1 MYKYPHRKNFSSTNF
16 NFGSGRHICRLESV
30 LPLTFDSSKVAVYG
44 LSTEGY
50 KIASHISNKGI
61 PVSIIDDSSGMA
73 ITLKPDIAKTYS
85 SVTSFIQDE
94 TLLDFEPFDV
104 AINNASYIFFSPRIR
119 KSGPDARNH
128 IVSKFQD
135 VIKHVSKDSS
145 IIYTVP
151 AGFGVNNENITLIEH
166 RTGLNV
172 GKNIFYHYMPV
183 SSISSSLFDAII
195 GTRTELNS
203 SLANML
209 DGLYSDQTIKVVD
222 IEAAEYIY
230 CIRILRHYGS
240 MSPIFEIC
248 KFADNN
254 FQHQDTETE
263 SFDEMYLD
271 DLIAGLFDLN
281 TILSSLT
288 GISPL
293 TLLLKGNIATVENY
307 IKHLTEQIKI
317 ILKKYELKASKTKA
331 IISWTFDPNEM
342 RGDRLEIIS
351 RLESRLKDYVGDV
364 ERQDS
369 MFDFYSSEKKLI
381 VISCSKADF
390 QRLVKNNPN
399 SEIIIL
405 KATPLLGQSSV
416 KV

>member
-1 MYKYPHRKNFSSTNF
+1 VSASS
-16 NFGSGRHICRLESV
+16 L
-30 LPLTFDSSKVAVYG
+30 KVAVYG

-50 KIASHISNKGI
+50 RIASHISNKGI

-73 ITLKPDIAKTYS
+73 ITLKQDIAKTYS

-104 AINNASYIFFSPRIR
+104 AVNNASFIFFTPRIR
-119 KSGPDARNH
+119 KSWPDAKNH
-128 IVSKFQD
+128 IGSKFQD
-135 VIKHVSKDSS
+135 VIKHVNKDSS
-145 IIYTVP
+145 IINTVP
-151 AGFGVNNENITLIEH
+151 AGFGANNEYITLIEH

-172 GKNIFYHYMPV
+172 GKNIFYHYMPI
-183 SSISSSLFDAII
+183 SSISSTVFDAII
-195 GTRTELNS
+195 GTRSEVNPNLES
-203 SLANML
+203 ML
-209 DGLYSDQTIKVVD
+209 SQLYPYNTLKIVD
-222 IEAAEYIY
+222 IESAEYFY
-230 CIRILRHYGS
+230 CIGILRHYGL

-248 KFADNN
+248 KFADSS
-254 FQHQDTETE
+254 FQSQMIESQ
-263 SFDEMYLD
+263 SFDDLYLD
-271 DLIAGLFDLN
+271 DLVGGLFDLN
-281 TILSSLT
+281 TILSSLA

-307 IKHLTEQIKI
+307 IKYLTEQIKI

-381 VISCSKADF
+381 VVSCSKADF
-390 QRLVKNNPN
+390 ERITKNNPN
-399 SEIIIL
+399 SEIIIV
-405 KATPLLGQSSV
+405 KATPLLGQSRLQS
-416 KV
+416 

>member
-1 MYKYPHRKNFSSTNF
+1 
-16 NFGSGRHICRLESV
+16 

-222 IEAAEYIY
+222 MEAAEYIY

-271 DLIAGLFDLN
+271 DLVAGLFDLN

-381 VISCSKADF
+381 VISCSKSDF

-399 SEIIIL
+399 SEIIVL
-405 KATPLLGQSSV
+405 KATPLLGQSSI

>member
-1 MYKYPHRKNFSSTNF
+1 M
-16 NFGSGRHICRLESV
+16 SV
-30 LPLTFDSSKVAVYG
+30 DPLKVAVYG

-104 AINNASYIFFSPRIR
+104 AINNASYIFFTPRIR
-119 KSGPDARNH
+119 KSWPDAKNH
-128 IVSKFQD
+128 IGSKFQD
-135 VIKHVSKDSS
+135 VIKHVNKDSS

-166 RTGLNV
+166 RTGLSV
-172 GKNIFYHYMPV
+172 GKNIFYHYMPI
-183 SSISSSLFDAII
+183 SSIPSALFDAII
-195 GTRTELNS
+195 GTKSELDSNLTSLLSGLDS
-203 SLANML
+203 SNR
-209 DGLYSDQTIKVVD
+209 IKVVD
-222 IEAAEYIY
+222 IESAEYLY
-230 CIRILRHYGS
+230 SIRILRHYGL

-248 KFADNN
+248 KFADNSYQSKIMEN
-254 FQHQDTETE
+254 E
-263 SFDEMYLD
+263 SYDEMYID
-271 DLIAGLFDLN
+271 DLVGGLFDLN

-293 TLLLKGNIATVENY
+293 TLLVKGNIATVENY
-307 IKHLTEQIKI
+307 LKHLTEQIKI

-342 RGDRLEIIS
+342 RGDRLDIIS

-364 ERQDS
+364 ERHDS
-369 MFDFYSSEKKLI
+369 LFDFYSSEKKII
-381 VISCSKADF
+381 VISCSKDDF
-390 QRLVKNNPN
+390 DRLNKNNPN
-399 SEIIIL
+399 SEIIII
-405 KATPLLGQSSV
+405 KATPILGQSNIQA
-416 KV
+416 

>member
-1 MYKYPHRKNFSSTNF
+1 
-16 NFGSGRHICRLESV
+16 LSV
-30 LPLTFDSSKVAVYG
+30 DPLKVAVYG

-104 AINNASYIFFSPRIR
+104 AINNASYIFFTPRIR
-119 KSGPDARNH
+119 KSWPDAKNH
-128 IVSKFQD
+128 IGSKFQD
-135 VIKHVSKDSS
+135 VIKHVNKDSS

-151 AGFGVNNENITLIEH
+151 AGFGLNNENITLIEH
-166 RTGLNV
+166 RTGLSV
-172 GKNIFYHYMPV
+172 GKNIFYHYMPI
-183 SSISSSLFDAII
+183 SSIPSALFDAII
-195 GTRTELNS
+195 GTKSELDSNLTSLLSGLDS
-203 SLANML
+203 SNR
-209 DGLYSDQTIKVVD
+209 IKVVD
-222 IEAAEYIY
+222 IESAEYLY
-230 CIRILRHYGS
+230 SIRILRHYGL

-248 KFADNN
+248 KFADNTYQSQIMEN
-254 FQHQDTETE
+254 E
-263 SFDEMYLD
+263 SYDEMYID
-271 DLIAGLFDLN
+271 DLVGGLFDLN

-293 TLLLKGNIATVENY
+293 TLLVKGNIAAVENY
-307 IKHLTEQIKI
+307 LKHLTEQIKI

-342 RGDRLEIIS
+342 RGDRLDIIS

-364 ERQDS
+364 ERHDS
-369 MFDFYSSEKKLI
+369 FFDFYSSEKKII
-381 VISCSKADF
+381 VVSCSKVDF
-390 QRLVKNNPN
+390 ERLNKNNPN
-399 SEIIIL
+399 SEIIII
-405 KATPLLGQSSV
+405 KATPILGQSNIQA
-416 KV
+416 

>member
-1 MYKYPHRKNFSSTNF
+1 M
-16 NFGSGRHICRLESV
+16 GSI
-30 LPLTFDSSKVAVYG
+30 LPLTVESSKVAVYG

-50 KIASHISNKGI
+50 RIASHISTKGI

-104 AINNASYIFFSPRIR
+104 AINNASFIFFSPRIR
-119 KSGPDARNH
+119 KSWPDARNH

-166 RTGLNV
+166 RTGLSV
-172 GKNIFYHYMPV
+172 GKNIFYHYMPI
-183 SSISSSLFDAII
+183 SSISSNLFDAII

-203 SLANML
+203 NFASML
-209 DGLYSDQTIKVVD
+209 SGLYSDKTMKMVD
-222 IEAAEYIY
+222 IESAEYIY
-230 CIRILRHYGS
+230 CIRILRHYGL

-254 FQHQDTETE
+254 FQHQNTETE

-271 DLIAGLFDLN
+271 DLVGGLFDLN

-331 IISWTFDPNEM
+331 IISWTCDPNEM

-381 VISCSKADF
+381 VVSCSKTDF
-390 QRLVKNNPN
+390 QKLTKNNPN

-405 KATPLLGQSSV
+405 KATPLLGQSNLQA
-416 KV
+416 

>member
-1 MYKYPHRKNFSSTNF
+1 M
-16 NFGSGRHICRLESV
+16 GSI
-30 LPLTFDSSKVAVYG
+30 LPLTVESSKVAVYG

-50 KIASHISNKGI
+50 RIASHISNKGI

-73 ITLKPDIAKTYS
+73 ITLKPDIFKTYS

-104 AINNASYIFFSPRIR
+104 AINNASFIFFSPRIR
-119 KSGPDARNH
+119 KSWPDARNH

-166 RTGLNV
+166 RTGLSV
-172 GKNIFYHYMPV
+172 GKNIFYHYMPI
-183 SSISSSLFDAII
+183 SSISSNLFDAII

-203 SLANML
+203 NFASML
-209 DGLYSDQTIKVVD
+209 SGLYSDKTMKIVD
-222 IEAAEYIY
+222 IESAEYIY
-230 CIRILRHYGS
+230 CIRILRHYGL

-254 FQHQDTETE
+254 FQHQNTETE

-271 DLIAGLFDLN
+271 DLVGGLFDLN

-342 RGDRLEIIS
+342 RGDRLEIVS

-381 VISCSKADF
+381 VVSCSKTDF
-390 QRLVKNNPN
+390 QKLTKNNPN

-405 KATPLLGQSSV
+405 KATPLLGQSNLQA
-416 KV
+416 

>member
-1 MYKYPHRKNFSSTNF
+1 
-16 NFGSGRHICRLESV
+16 
-30 LPLTFDSSKVAVYG
+30 LPLTVESSKVAVYG

-50 KIASHISNKGI
+50 RIASHISNKGI

-85 SVTSFIQDE
+85 SITSFIQDE

-104 AINNASYIFFSPRIR
+104 AINNASFIFFSPRIR
-119 KSGPDARNH
+119 KSWPDARNH

-166 RTGLNV
+166 RTGLSV
-172 GKNIFYHYMPV
+172 GKNIFYHYMPI
-183 SSISSSLFDAII
+183 SSISSNLFDAII
-195 GTRTELNS
+195 GSKTELNS
-203 SLANML
+203 NFASML
-209 DGLYSDQTIKVVD
+209 SGLYSDKTMKVVD
-222 IEAAEYIY
+222 IESAEYIY
-230 CIRILRHYGS
+230 CIRILRHYGL

-254 FQHQDTETE
+254 FQHQNTETE

-271 DLIAGLFDLN
+271 DLVGGLFDLN

-381 VISCSKADF
+381 IVSCSKTDF
-390 QRLVKNNPN
+390 QRLTENNPN

-405 KATPLLGQSSV
+405 KATPLLGQSNIQA
-416 KV
+416 

>member
-1 MYKYPHRKNFSSTNF
+1 M
-16 NFGSGRHICRLESV
+16 GSI
-30 LPLTFDSSKVAVYG
+30 LPLTVESSKVAVYG

-50 KIASHISNKGI
+50 RIASHISNKGI

-73 ITLKPDIAKTYS
+73 ITLKPDIARTYS

-94 TLLDFEPFDV
+94 TLLDFEPFDI
-104 AINNASYIFFSPRIR
+104 AINNASFIFFSPRIR
-119 KSGPDARNH
+119 KSWPDARNH

-166 RTGLNV
+166 RTGLSV
-172 GKNIFYHYMPV
+172 GKNIFYHYMPI
-183 SSISSSLFDAII
+183 SSISSILFDAII

-203 SLANML
+203 NFASML
-209 DGLYSDQTIKVVD
+209 SGLYTDKTMKVVD
-222 IEAAEYIY
+222 IESAEYIY
-230 CIRILRHYGS
+230 CIRILRHYGL

-254 FQHQDTETE
+254 FQHQNTETE

-271 DLIAGLFDLN
+271 DLVGGLFDLN

-307 IKHLTEQIKI
+307 IKHLTEHIKI

-381 VISCSKADF
+381 VVSCSKPDF
-390 QRLVKNNPN
+390 QRLTKNNPN

-405 KATPLLGQSSV
+405 KATPLLGQSNIQV
-416 KV
+416 

>member
-1 MYKYPHRKNFSSTNF
+1 
-16 NFGSGRHICRLESV
+16 
-30 LPLTFDSSKVAVYG
+30 LPLTVESSKVAVYG

-50 KIASHISNKGI
+50 RIASHISNKGI

-104 AINNASYIFFSPRIR
+104 AINNALFIFFSPRIR
-119 KSGPDARNH
+119 KSWPDARNH

-151 AGFGVNNENITLIEH
+151 AGFGVNNENIALIEH
-166 RTGLNV
+166 RTGLSV
-172 GKNIFYHYMPV
+172 GKNIFYHYMPI
-183 SSISSSLFDAII
+183 SSISSNLFDAII
-195 GTRTELNS
+195 GTKTELNS
-203 SLANML
+203 NFASML
-209 DGLYSDQTIKVVD
+209 SGLYSDKTMKVVD
-222 IEAAEYIY
+222 IESAEYIY
-230 CIRILRHYGS
+230 CIRILRHYGL

-254 FQHQDTETE
+254 FQHQNTETE

-271 DLIAGLFDLN
+271 DLVGGLFDLN

-317 ILKKYELKASKTKA
+317 ILKKYELKASKTKV

-381 VISCSKADF
+381 IVSCSKTDF
-390 QRLVKNNPN
+390 QRLTENNPN

-405 KATPLLGQSSV
+405 KATPLLGQSNIQA
-416 KV
+416 

>member
-1 MYKYPHRKNFSSTNF
+1 
-16 NFGSGRHICRLESV
+16 
-30 LPLTFDSSKVAVYG
+30 LPLTVESSKVAVYG

-50 KIASHISNKGI
+50 RIASHISNKGI

-104 AINNASYIFFSPRIR
+104 AINNASFIFFSPRIR
-119 KSGPDARNH
+119 KSWPDARNH

-166 RTGLNV
+166 RTGLSV
-172 GKNIFYHYMPV
+172 GKNIFYHYMPI
-183 SSISSSLFDAII
+183 SSISSNLFDAII
-195 GTRTELNS
+195 GSKTELNS
-203 SLANML
+203 NFASML
-209 DGLYSDQTIKVVD
+209 SGLYSDKTMKVVD
-222 IEAAEYIY
+222 IESAEYIY
-230 CIRILRHYGS
+230 CIRILRHYGL

-254 FQHQDTETE
+254 FQHQNTETE

-271 DLIAGLFDLN
+271 DLVGGLFDLN

-331 IISWTFDPNEM
+331 IISWTCDPNEM

-381 VISCSKADF
+381 IVSCSKTDF
-390 QRLVKNNPN
+390 QRLTENNPN

-405 KATPLLGQSSV
+405 KATPLLGQSNIQA
-416 KV
+416 

>member
-1 MYKYPHRKNFSSTNF
+1 M
-16 NFGSGRHICRLESV
+16 SV
-30 LPLTFDSSKVAVYG
+30 DSLKVAVYG

-50 KIASHISNKGI
+50 KIASHISTKGI

-104 AINNASYIFFSPRIR
+104 AINNASYIFFTPRIR
-119 KSGPDARNH
+119 KSWPDAKNH
-128 IVSKFQD
+128 IASKFQD

-151 AGFGVNNENITLIEH
+151 AGFGANNENITLIEH
-166 RTGLNV
+166 RTGLSV
-172 GKNIFYHYMPV
+172 GKNIFYHYMPI
-183 SSISSSLFDAII
+183 SSIPSALFDAII
-195 GTRTELNS
+195 GTKSELDSNLTSLLSGLDS
-203 SLANML
+203 SNR
-209 DGLYSDQTIKVVD
+209 IKVVD
-222 IEAAEYIY
+222 IESAEYLY
-230 CIRILRHYGS
+230 CIRILRHYGL

-248 KFADNN
+248 KFADNSYQSQIMEN
-254 FQHQDTETE
+254 E
-263 SFDEMYLD
+263 SYDEMYID
-271 DLIAGLFDLN
+271 DLVVGLFDLN

-293 TLLLKGNIATVENY
+293 SLLVKGNIATVENY
-307 IKHLTEQIKI
+307 LKHLTEQIKI

-342 RGDRLEIIS
+342 RGDRLDIIS

-364 ERQDS
+364 ERHDS
-369 MFDFYSSEKKLI
+369 LFDFYSSEKKII
-381 VISCSKADF
+381 VVSCSKDDF
-390 QRLVKNNPN
+390 DRLNKNNPN
-399 SEIIIL
+399 SEIIII
-405 KATPLLGQSSV
+405 KATPILGQSNIQA
-416 KV
+416 

>member
-1 MYKYPHRKNFSSTNF
+1 L
-16 NFGSGRHICRLESV
+16 GSI
-30 LPLTFDSSKVAVYG
+30 LPLTVESSKVAVYG

-50 KIASHISNKGI
+50 RIASHISNKGI

-104 AINNASYIFFSPRIR
+104 AINNASFIFFSPRIR
-119 KSGPDARNH
+119 KSWPDARNH

-135 VIKHVSKDSS
+135 VIKHVSRDSS

-166 RTGLNV
+166 RTGLSV
-172 GKNIFYHYMPV
+172 GKNIFYHYMPI
-183 SSISSSLFDAII
+183 SSISSNLFDAII
-195 GTRTELNS
+195 GSKTELNS
-203 SLANML
+203 NFASML
-209 DGLYSDQTIKVVD
+209 SGLYSDKTMKVVD
-222 IEAAEYIY
+222 IESAEYIY
-230 CIRILRHYGS
+230 CIRILRHYGL

-248 KFADNN
+248 RFADNN
-254 FQHQDTETE
+254 FQHQNTETE

-271 DLIAGLFDLN
+271 DLVGGLFDLN

-381 VISCSKADF
+381 IVSCSKTDF
-390 QRLVKNNPN
+390 QRLTENNPN

-405 KATPLLGQSSV
+405 KATPLLGQSNIQA
-416 KV
+416 

>member
-1 MYKYPHRKNFSSTNF
+1 MSASS
-16 NFGSGRHICRLESV
+16 L
-30 LPLTFDSSKVAVYG
+30 KVAVYG

-50 KIASHISNKGI
+50 RIASHISNKGI

-104 AINNASYIFFSPRIR
+104 AVNNASFIFFTPRIR
-119 KSGPDARNH
+119 KSWPDAKNH
-128 IVSKFQD
+128 IGSKFQD
-135 VIKHVSKDSS
+135 VIKHVNKDSS
-145 IIYTVP
+145 IINTVP
-151 AGFGVNNENITLIEH
+151 AGFGANNEYITLIEH

-172 GKNIFYHYMPV
+172 GKNIFYHYMPI
-183 SSISSSLFDAII
+183 SSISSTVFDAII
-195 GTRTELNS
+195 GTRSEVNPNLES
-203 SLANML
+203 ML
-209 DGLYSDQTIKVVD
+209 SQLYPYNTLKVVD
-222 IEAAEYIY
+222 IESAEYFY
-230 CIRILRHYGS
+230 CIGILRHYGL

-248 KFADNN
+248 KFADSS
-254 FQHQDTETE
+254 FQSQMIESQ
-263 SFDEMYLD
+263 SFDDLYLD
-271 DLIAGLFDLN
+271 DLVSGLFDLN
-281 TILSSLT
+281 TILSSLA

-307 IKHLTEQIKI
+307 IKYLTEQIKI

-351 RLESRLKDYVGDV
+351 KLESRLKDYVGDV

-381 VISCSKADF
+381 VVSCSKPDF
-390 QRLVKNNPN
+390 ERINKNNPN
-399 SEIIIL
+399 SEIIIV
-405 KATPLLGQSSV
+405 KATPLLGQSRLHS
-416 KV
+416 

>member
-1 MYKYPHRKNFSSTNF
+1 M
-16 NFGSGRHICRLESV
+16 GSI
-30 LPLTFDSSKVAVYG
+30 LPLTVESSKVAVYG

-73 ITLKPDIAKTYS
+73 ITLKPDIARTYS

-94 TLLDFEPFDV
+94 TLLDFEPFDI
-104 AINNASYIFFSPRIR
+104 AINKASFIFFSPRIR
-119 KSGPDARNH
+119 KSWPDARNH

-166 RTGLNV
+166 RTGLSV
-172 GKNIFYHYMPV
+172 GKNIFYHYMPI

-203 SLANML
+203 NFASML
-209 DGLYSDQTIKVVD
+209 SGLYTDKTMKVVD
-222 IEAAEYIY
+222 IESAEYIY
-230 CIRILRHYGS
+230 CIRILRHYGL

-254 FQHQDTETE
+254 FQHQNTETE

-271 DLIAGLFDLN
+271 DLVGGLFDLN

-381 VISCSKADF
+381 VVSCSKPDF
-390 QRLVKNNPN
+390 QRLTKNNPN

-405 KATPLLGQSSV
+405 KATPLLGQSNIQA
-416 KV
+416 

>member
-1 MYKYPHRKNFSSTNF
+1 L
-16 NFGSGRHICRLESV
+16 GSI
-30 LPLTFDSSKVAVYG
+30 LPLTVESSKVAVYG

-50 KIASHISNKGI
+50 RIASHISNKGI

-73 ITLKPDIAKTYS
+73 ITLKPDIFKTYS

-104 AINNASYIFFSPRIR
+104 AINNASFIFFSPRIR
-119 KSGPDARNH
+119 KSWPDARNH

-166 RTGLNV
+166 RTGLSV
-172 GKNIFYHYMPV
+172 GKNIFYHYMPI
-183 SSISSSLFDAII
+183 SSISSILFDAII

-203 SLANML
+203 NFASML
-209 DGLYSDQTIKVVD
+209 SGLYSDKTMKIVD
-222 IEAAEYIY
+222 IESAEYIY
-230 CIRILRHYGS
+230 CIRILRHYGL

-254 FQHQDTETE
+254 FQHQNTETE

-271 DLIAGLFDLN
+271 DLVGGLFDLN

-342 RGDRLEIIS
+342 RGDRLEIVS

-381 VISCSKADF
+381 VVSCSKTDF
-390 QRLVKNNPN
+390 QKLTKNNPN

-405 KATPLLGQSSV
+405 RATPLLGQSNLQA
-416 KV
+416 

>member
-1 MYKYPHRKNFSSTNF
+1 M
-16 NFGSGRHICRLESV
+16 SV
-30 LPLTFDSSKVAVYG
+30 DPLKVAVYG

-73 ITLKPDIAKTYS
+73 IILKPDIAKTYS

-104 AINNASYIFFSPRIR
+104 AINNASYIFFTPRIR
-119 KSGPDARNH
+119 KSWPDAKNH
-128 IVSKFQD
+128 IGSKFQD
-135 VIKHVSKDSS
+135 VIKHVNKDSS

-166 RTGLNV
+166 RTGLSV
-172 GKNIFYHYMPV
+172 GKNIFYHYMPI
-183 SSISSSLFDAII
+183 SSIPSALFDVII
-195 GTRTELNS
+195 GTKSELDSNLRSLLSGLDS
-203 SLANML
+203 SNR
-209 DGLYSDQTIKVVD
+209 IKVVD
-222 IEAAEYIY
+222 IESAEYLY
-230 CIRILRHYGS
+230 SIRILRHYGL

-248 KFADNN
+248 KFADNTYQSQIMEN
-254 FQHQDTETE
+254 E
-263 SFDEMYLD
+263 SYDEMYID
-271 DLIAGLFDLN
+271 DLVGGLFDLN

-293 TLLLKGNIATVENY
+293 TLLVKGNIATVENY
-307 IKHLTEQIKI
+307 LKHLTEQIKI

-342 RGDRLEIIS
+342 RGDRLDIIS

-364 ERQDS
+364 ERHDS
-369 MFDFYSSEKKLI
+369 LFDFYSSEKKII
-381 VISCSKADF
+381 VVSCSKDDF
-390 QRLVKNNPN
+390 DRLNKNNPN
-399 SEIIIL
+399 SEIIII
-405 KATPLLGQSSV
+405 KATPILGQSNIQA
-416 KV
+416 

>member
-1 MYKYPHRKNFSSTNF
+1 
-16 NFGSGRHICRLESV
+16 LSV
-30 LPLTFDSSKVAVYG
+30 DPLKVAVYG

-104 AINNASYIFFSPRIR
+104 AINNASYIFFTPRIR
-119 KSGPDARNH
+119 KSWPDAKNH
-128 IVSKFQD
+128 IGSKFQD
-135 VIKHVSKDSS
+135 VIKHVNKDSS

-166 RTGLNV
+166 RTGLSV
-172 GKNIFYHYMPV
+172 GKNIFYHYMPI
-183 SSISSSLFDAII
+183 SSIPSALFDAII
-195 GTRTELNS
+195 GTKSELDSNLTSLLSGLDS
-203 SLANML
+203 SNR
-209 DGLYSDQTIKVVD
+209 IKVVD
-222 IEAAEYIY
+222 IESAEYLY
-230 CIRILRHYGS
+230 SIRILRHYGL

-248 KFADNN
+248 KFADNTYQSQIMEN
-254 FQHQDTETE
+254 E
-263 SFDEMYLD
+263 SYDEMYID
-271 DLIAGLFDLN
+271 DLVGGLFDLN

-293 TLLLKGNIATVENY
+293 TLLVKGNIAAVENY
-307 IKHLTEQIKI
+307 LKHLTEQIKI

-342 RGDRLEIIS
+342 RGDRLDIIS

-364 ERQDS
+364 ERHDS
-369 MFDFYSSEKKLI
+369 FFDFYSSEKKII
-381 VISCSKADF
+381 VVSCSKVDF
-390 QRLVKNNPN
+390 ERLNKNNPN
-399 SEIIIL
+399 SEMIII
-405 KATPLLGQSSV
+405 KATPILGQSNIQA
-416 KV
+416 

>member
-1 MYKYPHRKNFSSTNF
+1 
-16 NFGSGRHICRLESV
+16 
-30 LPLTFDSSKVAVYG
+30 LPLIVESSKVAVYG

-50 KIASHISNKGI
+50 RIASHISNKGI

-73 ITLKPDIAKTYS
+73 ITLKPDIFKTYS

-104 AINNASYIFFSPRIR
+104 AINNASFIFFSPRIR
-119 KSGPDARNH
+119 KSWPDARNH

-166 RTGLNV
+166 RTGLSV
-172 GKNIFYHYMPV
+172 DKNIFYHYMPI
-183 SSISSSLFDAII
+183 SSISSNLFDAII

-203 SLANML
+203 NFASML
-209 DGLYSDQTIKVVD
+209 SGLYSDKTMEIVD
-222 IEAAEYIY
+222 IESAEYIY
-230 CIRILRHYGS
+230 CIRILRHYGL

-254 FQHQDTETE
+254 FQHQNTETE

-271 DLIAGLFDLN
+271 DLVGGLFDLN

-342 RGDRLEIIS
+342 RGDRLEIVS

-381 VISCSKADF
+381 VVSCSKTDF
-390 QRLVKNNPN
+390 QKLTKNNPN

-405 KATPLLGQSSV
+405 RATPLLGQSNLQA
-416 KV
+416 

>member
-1 MYKYPHRKNFSSTNF
+1 M
-16 NFGSGRHICRLESV
+16 
-30 LPLTFDSSKVAVYG
+30 PLTFDSSKVAVYG

-119 KSGPDARNH
+119 KSWPDARNH

-222 IEAAEYIY
+222 MEAAEYIY

-369 MFDFYSSEKKLI
+369 MFDFYSSERKLI

-405 KATPLLGQSSV
+405 KATPLLGQSSI

>member
-1 MYKYPHRKNFSSTNF
+1 
-16 NFGSGRHICRLESV
+16 

-271 DLIAGLFDLN
+271 DLVAGLFDLN

-405 KATPLLGQSSV
+405 KATPLLGQSSI

>member
-1 MYKYPHRKNFSSTNF
+1 
-16 NFGSGRHICRLESV
+16 LSV
-30 LPLTFDSSKVAVYG
+30 DPLKVAVYG

-104 AINNASYIFFSPRIR
+104 AINNASYIFFTPRIR
-119 KSGPDARNH
+119 KSWPDAKNH
-128 IVSKFQD
+128 IGSKFQD

-166 RTGLNV
+166 RTGLSV
-172 GKNIFYHYMPV
+172 GKNIFYHYMPI
-183 SSISSSLFDAII
+183 SSIPSALFDAII
-195 GTRTELNS
+195 GTKSELDSNLTSLLSGLDS
-203 SLANML
+203 SNR
-209 DGLYSDQTIKVVD
+209 IKVVD
-222 IEAAEYIY
+222 IESAEYLY
-230 CIRILRHYGS
+230 SIRILRHYGL

-248 KFADNN
+248 KFADNTYQSQIMEN
-254 FQHQDTETE
+254 E
-263 SFDEMYLD
+263 SYDEMYID
-271 DLIAGLFDLN
+271 DLVGGLFDLN

-293 TLLLKGNIATVENY
+293 TLLVKGNIATVENY
-307 IKHLTEQIKI
+307 LKHLTEQIKI

-342 RGDRLEIIS
+342 RGDRLDIIS

-364 ERQDS
+364 ERHDS
-369 MFDFYSSEKKLI
+369 LFDFYSSEKKII
-381 VISCSKADF
+381 VVSCSKDDF
-390 QRLVKNNPN
+390 DRLNKNNPN
-399 SEIIIL
+399 SEIIII
-405 KATPLLGQSSV
+405 KATPILGQSNIQA
-416 KV
+416 

>member
-1 MYKYPHRKNFSSTNF
+1 
-16 NFGSGRHICRLESV
+16 L
-30 LPLTFDSSKVAVYG
+30 KVAVYG

-104 AINNASYIFFSPRIR
+104 AINNASYIFFTPRIR
-119 KSGPDARNH
+119 KSWPDAKNH
-128 IVSKFQD
+128 IGSKFQD
-135 VIKHVSKDSS
+135 VIKHVNKDSS

-166 RTGLNV
+166 RTGLSV
-172 GKNIFYHYMPV
+172 GKNIFYHYMPI
-183 SSISSSLFDAII
+183 SSIPSALFDAII
-195 GTRTELNS
+195 GTKSELHSNLTSLLSGLDS
-203 SLANML
+203 SN
-209 DGLYSDQTIKVVD
+209 TIKVVD
-222 IEAAEYIY
+222 IESAEYLY
-230 CIRILRHYGS
+230 SIRILRHYGL

-248 KFADNN
+248 KFADSTYQSQIMEN
-254 FQHQDTETE
+254 E
-263 SFDEMYLD
+263 SYDEIYID
-271 DLIAGLFDLN
+271 DLVGGLFDLN

-293 TLLLKGNIATVENY
+293 TLLVKGNIATVENY
-307 IKHLTEQIKI
+307 LKHLTEQIKI

-342 RGDRLEIIS
+342 RGDRLDIIS

-364 ERQDS
+364 ERHDS
-369 MFDFYSSEKKLI
+369 LFDFYSSEKKII
-381 VISCSKADF
+381 VVSCSKDDF
-390 QRLVKNNPN
+390 DRLNKNNPN
-399 SEIIIL
+399 SEIIII
-405 KATPLLGQSSV
+405 KATPILGQSNIQA
-416 KV
+416 

>member
-1 MYKYPHRKNFSSTNF
+1 M
-16 NFGSGRHICRLESV
+16 GSI
-30 LPLTFDSSKVAVYG
+30 LPLTVESSKVAVYG

-50 KIASHISNKGI
+50 RIASHISTKGI

-104 AINNASYIFFSPRIR
+104 AINNASFIFFSPRIR
-119 KSGPDARNH
+119 KSWPDARNH

-166 RTGLNV
+166 RTGLSV
-172 GKNIFYHYMPV
+172 GKNIFYHYMPI
-183 SSISSSLFDAII
+183 SSISSNLFDAII

-203 SLANML
+203 NFASML
-209 DGLYSDQTIKVVD
+209 SGLYSDKTMKMVD
-222 IEAAEYIY
+222 IESAEYIY
-230 CIRILRHYGS
+230 CIRILRHYGL

-254 FQHQDTETE
+254 FQHQNTETE

-271 DLIAGLFDLN
+271 DLVGGLFDLN

-331 IISWTFDPNEM
+331 IISWTCDPNEM

-405 KATPLLGQSSV
+405 KATPLLGQSSI

>member
-1 MYKYPHRKNFSSTNF
+1 
-16 NFGSGRHICRLESV
+16 LSV
-30 LPLTFDSSKVAVYG
+30 DPLKVAVYG

-104 AINNASYIFFSPRIR
+104 AINNASYIFFTPRIR
-119 KSGPDARNH
+119 KSWPDAKNH
-128 IVSKFQD
+128 IGSKFQD

-151 AGFGVNNENITLIEH
+151 AGFGVNNENIALIEH
-166 RTGLNV
+166 RTGLSV

-183 SSISSSLFDAII
+183 SSIPSALFDAII
-195 GTRTELNS
+195 GTKSELDSNLTSLLSGLDS
-203 SLANML
+203 SNR
-209 DGLYSDQTIKVVD
+209 IKVVD
-222 IEAAEYIY
+222 IESAEYLY
-230 CIRILRHYGS
+230 SIRILRHYGL

-248 KFADNN
+248 KFADNTYQSQIMEN
-254 FQHQDTETE
+254 E
-263 SFDEMYLD
+263 SYDEMYID
-271 DLIAGLFDLN
+271 DLVGGLFDLN

-293 TLLLKGNIATVENY
+293 TLLVKGNIATVENY
-307 IKHLTEQIKI
+307 LKHLTEQIKI

-342 RGDRLEIIS
+342 RGDRLDIIS

-364 ERQDS
+364 ERHDS
-369 MFDFYSSEKKLI
+369 LFDFYSSEKKII
-381 VISCSKADF
+381 VVSCSKDDF
-390 QRLVKNNPN
+390 DRLNKNNPN
-399 SEIIIL
+399 SEIIII
-405 KATPLLGQSSV
+405 KATPILGQSNIQA
-416 KV
+416 

>member
-1 MYKYPHRKNFSSTNF
+1 M
-16 NFGSGRHICRLESV
+16 GSI
-30 LPLTFDSSKVAVYG
+30 LPLTVESSKVAVYG

-50 KIASHISNKGI
+50 RIASHISTKGI

-104 AINNASYIFFSPRIR
+104 AINNASFIFFSPRIR
-119 KSGPDARNH
+119 KSWPDARNH

-166 RTGLNV
+166 RTGLSV
-172 GKNIFYHYMPV
+172 GKNIFYHYMPI
-183 SSISSSLFDAII
+183 SSISSNLFDAII

-203 SLANML
+203 NFASML
-209 DGLYSDQTIKVVD
+209 SGLYSDKTMKMVD
-222 IEAAEYIY
+222 IESAEYIY
-230 CIRILRHYGS
+230 CIRILRHYGL

-254 FQHQDTETE
+254 FQHQNTETE

-271 DLIAGLFDLN
+271 DLVGGLFDLN

-381 VISCSKADF
+381 VVSCSKTDF
-390 QRLVKNNPN
+390 QKLTKNNPN

-405 KATPLLGQSSV
+405 KATPLLGQSNLQA
-416 KV
+416 

>member
-1 MYKYPHRKNFSSTNF
+1 M
-16 NFGSGRHICRLESV
+16 
-30 LPLTFDSSKVAVYG
+30 PLTVESSKVAVYG

-50 KIASHISNKGI
+50 RIASHISNKGI

-104 AINNASYIFFSPRIR
+104 AINNASFIFFSPRIR
-119 KSGPDARNH
+119 KSWPDARNH

-166 RTGLNV
+166 RTGLSV
-172 GKNIFYHYMPV
+172 GKNIFYHYMPI
-183 SSISSSLFDAII
+183 SSISSNLFDAII
-195 GTRTELNS
+195 GTNTELNS
-203 SLANML
+203 NFASML
-209 DGLYSDQTIKVVD
+209 SGLYSDKTMKVVD
-222 IEAAEYIY
+222 IESAEYIY
-230 CIRILRHYGS
+230 CIRILRHYGL

-248 KFADNN
+248 KFADKN
-254 FQHQDTETE
+254 FQHQNTETE

-271 DLIAGLFDLN
+271 DLVGGLFDLN

-307 IKHLTEQIKI
+307 IKNLTEQIKI

-381 VISCSKADF
+381 VVSCSKTDF
-390 QRLVKNNPN
+390 QRLTKNNSN

-405 KATPLLGQSSV
+405 KATPLLGQS
-416 KV
+416 KIQA

>member
-1 MYKYPHRKNFSSTNF
+1 
-16 NFGSGRHICRLESV
+16 
-30 LPLTFDSSKVAVYG
+30 LPLTVESSKVAVYG

-50 KIASHISNKGI
+50 RIASHISTKGI

-104 AINNASYIFFSPRIR
+104 AINNASFIFFSPRIR
-119 KSGPDARNH
+119 KSWPDARNH

-166 RTGLNV
+166 RTGLSV
-172 GKNIFYHYMPV
+172 GKNIFYHYMPI
-183 SSISSSLFDAII
+183 SSISSNLFDAII

-203 SLANML
+203 NFASML
-209 DGLYSDQTIKVVD
+209 SGLYSDKTMKIVD
-222 IEAAEYIY
+222 IESAEYIY
-230 CIRILRHYGS
+230 CIRILRHYGL

-254 FQHQDTETE
+254 FQHQNTETE

-271 DLIAGLFDLN
+271 DLVGGLFDLN

-331 IISWTFDPNEM
+331 IISWTCDPNEM

-381 VISCSKADF
+381 VVSCSKTDF
-390 QRLVKNNPN
+390 QKLTKNNPN

-405 KATPLLGQSSV
+405 KATPLLGQSNLQA
-416 KV
+416 

>member
-1 MYKYPHRKNFSSTNF
+1 MTV
-16 NFGSGRHICRLESV
+16 E
-30 LPLTFDSSKVAVYG
+30 SSKVAVYG

-50 KIASHISNKGI
+50 RIASHISNQGI

-104 AINNASYIFFSPRIR
+104 AINNASFIFFSPRIR
-119 KSGPDARNH
+119 KSWPDARNH

-166 RTGLNV
+166 RTGLSV
-172 GKNIFYHYMPV
+172 GKNIFYHYMPI
-183 SSISSSLFDAII
+183 SSISSNLFDALI
-195 GTRTELNS
+195 GTKTELNS
-203 SLANML
+203 NFASML
-209 DGLYSDQTIKVVD
+209 SGLYSDKTMKVVD
-222 IEAAEYIY
+222 IESAEYIY
-230 CIRILRHYGS
+230 CIRILRHYGL

-254 FQHQDTETE
+254 FQHQNTETE

-271 DLIAGLFDLN
+271 DLVVGLFDLN

-381 VISCSKADF
+381 IVSCSKTDF
-390 QRLVKNNPN
+390 QRLTENNPN
-399 SEIIIL
+399 SDIIII
-405 KATPLLGQSSV
+405 KATPLLGQSNIQA
-416 KV
+416 

>member
-1 MYKYPHRKNFSSTNF
+1 M
-16 NFGSGRHICRLESV
+16 ESI
-30 LPLTFDSSKVAVYG
+30 LPLTVESSKVAVYG

-50 KIASHISNKGI
+50 RIASHISNKGI

-104 AINNASYIFFSPRIR
+104 AINNASFIFFSPRIR
-119 KSGPDARNH
+119 KSWPDARNH

-166 RTGLNV
+166 RTGLSV
-172 GKNIFYHYMPV
+172 GKNIFYHYMPI
-183 SSISSSLFDAII
+183 SSISSNLFDAII
-195 GTRTELNS
+195 GSKTELNS
-203 SLANML
+203 NFASML
-209 DGLYSDQTIKVVD
+209 SGLYSDKTMKVVD
-222 IEAAEYIY
+222 IESAEYIY
-230 CIRILRHYGS
+230 CIRILRHYGL

-254 FQHQDTETE
+254 FQHQNTETE

-271 DLIAGLFDLN
+271 DLVGGLFDLN

-381 VISCSKADF
+381 IVSCSKTDF
-390 QRLVKNNPN
+390 QRLTENNPN

-405 KATPLLGQSSV
+405 KATPLLGQSNIQA
-416 KV
+416 